1 MKELLYGKWRG
12 VRPDTLR
19 FYALLI
25 YALLSGSVDTSTIA
39 RPSEVYNTRS

>member
-19 FYALLI
+19 FYALL
-25 YALLSGSVDTSTIA
+25 SGGVRTSTIA